1 MTDWIAAKR
10 QAARTALGE
19 VQDGMLLGLGT
30 GSTAEVFVEALIER
44 VKRENLKVTA
54 ICTSERTEAQ
64 AKAGGIP
71 ITDFTRSPALDAT
84 FDGADVADL
93 KTFALLKGLG
103 GALLREKIVAQAS
116 KRLVI
121 MVDPSKLPP
130 VFGGTLPIEIVQ
142 FGVAATMAKLDSLGH
157 VRIRPKPC
165 SSDPY
170 LTDGG
175 NYIADLTCD
184 TIPDPGALQSTI
196 KNIAG
201 VIETGLFIGMASMI
215 VVGSETGSEVY
226 RPNPG

>member
-1 MTDWIAAKR
+1 LSDQLAAKR
-10 QAARTALGE
+10 QAANAALKE

-30 GSTAEVFVEALIER
+30 GSTAEVFVDALIER
-44 VKRENLKVTA
+44 VRREGLKVTA

-64 AKAGGIP
+64 ARAGGIP
-71 ITDFTRSPALDAT
+71 ITDFTKTPVLDAT

-93 KTFALLKGLG
+93 RTFALLKGLG

-130 VFGGTLPIEIVQ
+130 VFGGPLPIEIVQ
-142 FGVAATMAKLDSLGH
+142 FGVAATMAKLEQLGKIH
-157 VRIRPKPC
+157 IRPKPG
-165 SSDPY
+165 SADPY

-175 NYIADLTCD
+175 NYIADLICD
-184 TIPDPGALQSTI
+184 TIPDPQALQSRI

-215 VVGSETGSEVY
+215 IVGTETGAQIY
-226 RPNPG
+226 RPHNG